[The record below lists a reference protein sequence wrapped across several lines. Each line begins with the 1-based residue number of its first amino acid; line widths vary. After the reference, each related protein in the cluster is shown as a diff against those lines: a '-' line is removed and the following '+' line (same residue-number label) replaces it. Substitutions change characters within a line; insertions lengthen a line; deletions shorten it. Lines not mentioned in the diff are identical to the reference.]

1 MKKIKK
7 LLVITISLV
16 FLIIDVGV
24 ASAAATLPQSYVYPN
39 GKTYATEK
47 VEFDRLKLA
56 ISKNINGAMWQSL
69 NTIMAG
75 QLPDSFKYSNKYY
88 NRLQLGIQYGKL
100 TGANKT
106 LDNAIAAT
114 TPKPILTRFANES
127 TSNFTPLVFEGPTT
141 ISTTTSMVIVR
152 GTDTKTWNASE
163 TITAANKSNPIGTV
177 KFIFPRAL
185 NKTSAD
191 NVTILVNG
199 VAPSTED
206 QALIKAALFGEFVT
220 RATDSNANVLDGNI
234 NMSYSILKAAL
245 SAYNNDTAV
254 TSVKLTVKYLDNTTD
269 YMTININ

>member
-1 MKKIKK
+1 MKNIRR
-7 LLVITISLV
+7 LLVVTISLI
-16 FLIIDVGV
+16 FLIIDVGA
-24 ASAAATLPQSYVYPN
+24 ASAALPQSYVYPN

-56 ISKNINGAMWQSL
+56 VSKSSNGAMWQSL

-88 NRLQLGIQYGKL
+88 NRLALGVQYGNL

-127 TSNFTPLVFEGPTT
+127 AANFTPLVFEGPTT
-141 ISTTTSMVIVR
+141 ISASTSMVIVR
-152 GTDTKTWNASE
+152 ATDTKTWNATE
-163 TITAANKSNPIGTV
+163 TTTVANQSNSIGTV

-185 NKTSAD
+185 DKTSAD
-191 NVTILVNG
+191 NVTILING
-199 VAPSTED
+199 AAPAAED
-206 QALIKAALFGEFVT
+206 QTLIKEALFGEFVT
-220 RATDSNANVLDGNI
+220 RATDSNANVLDGDI
-234 NMSYSILKAAL
+234 AMSYSTLKAAL
-245 SAYNNDTAV
+245 SAYNNDVAV
-254 TSVKLTVKYLDNTTD
+254 TSVTLTVKYLDATTD